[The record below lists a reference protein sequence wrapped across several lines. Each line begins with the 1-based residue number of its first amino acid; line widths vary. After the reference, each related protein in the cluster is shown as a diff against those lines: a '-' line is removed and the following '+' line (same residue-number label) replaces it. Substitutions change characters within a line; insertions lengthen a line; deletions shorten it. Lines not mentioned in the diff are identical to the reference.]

1 MLGTVLRHQSQ
12 YIEQGHIAMLSNEAA
27 NQIPGLTNTMET
39 SVEVYRRICQRTPS
53 ARPEDYLFFPTYPNR
68 DTAKRIIIRQF
79 NVLLKNLDLKKDV
92 NTGFPHSMY
101 SLRHTSLSMRLVLS
115 GGQRSDEMQPSSTL
129 ITGRQLR
136 AARVLAGLTQRT
148 LGAAL
153 GVDERQIRFWERR
166 HHSKPSCVRDHA
178 RIEQALL
185 EHGVILFAEP
195 SPGARMAAKAG

>member
-1 MLGTVLRHQSQ
+1 VQ
-12 YIEQGHIAMLSNEAA
+12 
-27 NQIPGLTNTMET
+27 P
-39 SVEVYRRICQRTPS
+39 
-53 ARPEDYLFFPTYPNR
+53 
-68 DTAKRIIIRQF
+68 
-79 NVLLKNLDLKKDV
+79 
-92 NTGFPHSMY
+92 Y
-101 SLRHTSLSMRLVLS
+101 SHM
-115 GGQRSDEMQPSSTL
+115 

-166 HHSKPSCVRDHA
+166 HNSKPSRAHYHA

-195 SPGARMAAKAG
+195 TPGARLAATVS